1 MGAYLPM
8 DDRLLVL
15 QMSAWMEEHL
25 ADSGAGREMVKVSG
39 YSENRLRQKFYNIT
53 GETPS
58 GYLRKRRLTE
68 AARALMEGER
78 IVDVTF
84 RFGYS
89 SQENFT
95 TAFKSWFGITPGELR
110 TMDRKQRRFISRMK
124 EPLNIMELK
133 NLKQNN
139 LCTTLMGCMKGASD
153 YFDLDWSV
161 PQLFGYSTHA
171 FLINIHEDLCPSSPY
186 AWKKDAFFLA
196 MRNMG
201 IRKVGDIEM
210 KKGASAKELKQA
222 EKRLRA
228 HLDAG
233 KLCTLDFL
241 EHQLISGYDTKGFI
255 FLQPW
260 NGESK
265 VELPSLTF
273 GTWEEALEREGWV
286 YFTLLEKDDMRAGED
301 ELLRSALTAAL
312 RMRTNPD
319 EFQLPGYRAGD
330 GAWESWRTAVDK
342 GLGSSHGNW
351 WNGMVWKE
359 CRYMAAEFFTE
370 IEPSVKG
377 EKATSLCRDLAG
389 MYRECGDQLD
399 IVKEKDAPADV
410 QQAALAKGRDLDRDC
425 AEMMKELLS
434 EVVA

>member
-1 MGAYLPM
+1 M

-25 ADSGAGREMVKVSG
+25 TGPNPGQEMVKVSG

-53 GETPS
+53 GETPA

-68 AARALMEGER
+68 AARALMTGER

-89 SQENFT
+89 SQDNFT
-95 TAFKSWFGITPGELR
+95 TAFKSWFGITPGELQ
-110 TMDRKQRRFISRMK
+110 TMDRKQRWFISRMK

-153 YFDLDWSV
+153 YFDLDWTV

-171 FLINIHEDLCPSSPY
+171 FLINVHAELCPSSPY

-201 IRKVGDIEM
+201 IRKVGSIEV
-210 KKGASAKELKQA
+210 KKGAPPKEIKQA
-222 EKRLRA
+222 EARLRA

-241 EHQLISGYDTKGFI
+241 EHQLISGYDTKGLI

-286 YFTLLEKDDMRAGED
+286 YFTLLEKDDLRAGED
-301 ELLRSALTAAL
+301 DLLRSALATAL
-312 RMRTNPD
+312 RMRTNPE
-319 EFQLPGYRAGD
+319 EFQIPGYRVGD
-330 GAWESWRTAVDK
+330 GAWEAWLAGVNE
-342 GLGSSHGNW
+342 GLGSSHGHW
-351 WNGMVWKE
+351 WTAMVWKE
-359 CRYMAAEFFTE
+359 CRNMAAEFFTGLE
-370 IEPSVKG
+370 STVSG
-377 EKATSLCRDLAG
+377 GKAASLCRDLAG
-389 MYRECGDQLD
+389 LYRECGAQLD
-399 IVKEKDAPADV
+399 IAKEKNAAADV
-410 QQAALAKGRDLDRDC
+410 QMAALAKGRDLDGHC
-425 AEMMKELLS
+425 ADRMKELLS